1 MSSKLGQAPSV
12 IVYVFLYCFLLASL
26 SLTSIKAWDNK
37 GTYVYCVSSLFPRSN
52 SMIIHRTLSY
62 ILTDCVV
69 DYSNN
74 VIDLLLLILHLSP

>member
-12 IVYVFLYCFLLASL
+12 IVYVFLYLFLVYF
-26 SLTSIKAWDNK
+26 SIKTWDDK
-37 GTYVYCVSSLFPRSN
+37 GTCVYCVSSLSPRSN
-52 SMIIHRTLSY
+52 RMIIHRTLSY